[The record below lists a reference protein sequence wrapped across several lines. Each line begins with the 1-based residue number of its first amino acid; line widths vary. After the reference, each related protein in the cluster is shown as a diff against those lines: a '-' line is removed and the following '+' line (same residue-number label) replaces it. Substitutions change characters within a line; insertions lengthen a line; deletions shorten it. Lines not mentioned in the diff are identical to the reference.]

1 MTQPP
6 PFPPG
11 PPRSPQQPGG
21 QWPPPQGR
29 PVPAPPADSPW
40 PPPQGRPAA
49 PAPYT
54 PATPYGAPPAVEQAA
69 PATAPA
75 EGRTGLA
82 YHLLLLGGWQAT
94 WWRGLLG
101 IVCLAAGMV
110 LVSPTV
116 MLLPFLIYYAVT
128 GQDLRESFSALVD
141 ISDPTPA
148 SLAYLNLSLAGL
160 IPITWVIVRYLHGL
174 RPRWLSSVRPR
185 LRWRYLAACFG
196 VSFVAL
202 LATVLVSAL
211 LPTSAAGAEMS
222 GELNELTRTI
232 RDFMLV
238 VLLLTPLQAAA
249 EEYAFRGYLL
259 QAFGGI
265 LGQLGGGLKARM
277 LGHPAS
283 AVVLSSFLF
292 ALAHGAGQDIPI
304 FFDRFAF
311 GLVAATLVIVTGG
324 LEAGIAMHVLNNWL
338 AFGAALAYGD
348 MGSALNPTG
357 GTWWS
362 IPVTLTQSLVYL
374 ALAWWVARLMGI
386 RRRTDPAVLAAPES
400 RV

>member
-1 MTQPP
+1 MGPP
-6 PFPPG
+6 PPTA
-11 PPRSPQQPGG
+11 S
-21 QWPPPQGR
+21 WPPPQGR
-29 PVPAPPADSPW
+29 PVAPP
-40 PPPQGRPAA
+40 
-49 PAPYT
+49 PYT
-54 PATPYGAPPAVEQAA
+54 PATPYGAPP
-69 PATAPA
+69 PAERPTDE
-75 EGRTGLA
+75 EGRTGLP
-82 YHLLLLGGWQAT
+82 YHLMLRGGWPGT
-94 WWRGLLG
+94 WWRGLIGIACLG
-101 IVCLAAGMV
+101 VGMV
-110 LVSPTV
+110 LVLPLV
-116 MLLPFLIYYAVT
+116 MMLPFVFYYVAV
-128 GQDLRESFSALVD
+128 GADLGSSVSALVD
-141 ISDPTPA
+141 LTDPTPA

-160 IPITWVIVRYLHGL
+160 IPLTWVLVRWLHGL
-174 RPRWLSSVRPR
+174 RPRWLASIRPR
-185 LRWRYLAACFG
+185 LRWGYLSACFG
-196 VSFVAL
+196 LSFVAL
-202 LATVLVSAL
+202 LATIAVSAL
-211 LPTSAAGAEMS
+211 LPTAATGDVA
-222 GELNELTRTI
+222 GELNDFTPEI

-265 LGQLGGGLKARM
+265 FGQLGEGLKAPWLR
-277 LGHPAS
+277 HPAF

-311 GLVAATLVIVTGG
+311 GIVAATLVVVTGG

-374 ALAWWVARLMGI
+374 GLAWWVAHLMGVK
-386 RRRTDPAVLAAPES
+386 RRTDPAVLAAPES